1 MRAVHEMIF
10 AMHLRGLA
18 DCARMSGSRAGTPL
32 RELTLSARI
41 DPMNRAMTP
50 VESPT
55 HFPKQ

>member
-10 AMHLRGLA
+10 AMHLRRLA

-32 RELTLSARI
+32 RELTRPVHI
-41 DPMNRAMTP
+41 DLMNRAMTP

-55 HFPKQ
+55 HFP